1 MSFDEPNDYV
11 GDSLPELRS
20 TTTRYVR
27 DEDAQP
33 SQQIETADVVDAAA
47 AAVGAA
53 DDEEV
58 EGDAAAAAAVIVVVV
73 VWLPF

>member
-47 AAVGAA
+47 VGGA

-58 EGDAAAAAAVIVVVV
+58 EDDAAAVAAVIVVVV

>member
-47 AAVGAA
+47 AA

-58 EGDAAAAAAVIVVVV
+58 EDDAAAVAAVIVVVV